1 MDSRPHPSQRKVF
14 PPQLLPEDVDDSES
28 LKSALR
34 FRSPEPEEDSAEAGG
49 DWLDLPVESEGLA
62 RIATAENLLPG
73 TRYRFRLVFRPR
85 LSKKYRRGWVDWTA
99 VPLSDWFRTDGT
111 EEIRV
116 SSCSCLM
123 CVFHGW
129 CVSFMV
135 DTCLSWLVC
144 VFHGWCVC
152 LGSVPVAGATSGFG
166 GSHIC
171 CEVTFAFCGVP
182 GQILCRRS
190 PRCRRCPLT
199 ARPMSSWTG

>member
-14 PPQLLPEDVDDSES
+14 PPQLLPEDVDDSEA
-28 LKSALR
+28 LKSAFR

-135 DTCLSWLVC
+135 DVCLSLLMC
-144 VFHGWCVC
+144 VFHGWCVGVWGRCPWLVRPVGWRVTHLQRSYFLRFVGC
-152 LGSVPVAGATSGFG
+152 LGRYCAVDPHGAGAV
-166 GSHIC
+166 H
-171 CEVTFAFCGVP
+171 
-182 GQILCRRS
+182 
-190 PRCRRCPLT
+190 
-199 ARPMSSWTG
+199 